1 MGEPA
6 TAVSQLLGATREAQ
20 LLQSFL
26 GVSLAADTNEAAVGV
41 DKKRAVSFKR
51 AAAAAS
57 TEDQV
62 EEEEAEEEVERPR
75 ARRPARRRPGA
86 VLRRPP
92 PPPPQQQEQASSR
105 KVLSPFAQIL
115 REIKLRTLHQ
125 QQSRPRQRRTRAAP
139 YEELY
144 TDKDRA
150 AAVSIGSDD
159 IKASLKEKK
168 SKERAGDAGG
178 AAAGGVS
185 ADPGTLLALA
195 SREMRAGSP
204 RVALRFVHKAL
215 ELRPEDKGALV
226 ARSKCYLLLGQPQLA
241 LQDAEAALRSEIVR
255 CSAIFQKAEALYQL
269 GDFEHSLMYHHR
281 GLRLRPELDG
291 FRLGVQKAQQAIQNT
306 IGGKTLLLTPE
317 PAESPAALAQTPP
330 DDSKQETAA
339 TSVPSSGS
347 AAGRRSASASAAAQ
361 HGHAPSSR
369 PASGSACAADP
380 AARRLLGALCVDKQY
395 LEQLLQNP
403 DIKCLRQEAASH
415 ILTEAEEGIEFL
427 KTREEF
433 WRQQRPIQV
442 NNKKKKKH

>member
-1 MGEPA
+1 MHH
-6 TAVSQLLGATREAQ
+6 S
-20 LLQSFL
+20 
-26 GVSLAADTNEAAVGV
+26 
-41 DKKRAVSFKR
+41 
-51 AAAAAS
+51 
-57 TEDQV
+57 
-62 EEEEAEEEVERPR
+62 
-75 ARRPARRRPGA
+75 RR
-86 VLRRPP
+86 
-92 PPPPQQQEQASSR
+92 ASSR
-105 KVLSPFAQIL
+105 RK
-115 REIKLRTLHQ
+115 
-125 QQSRPRQRRTRAAP
+125 QQSARGRAPALQAKTHLD
-139 YEELY
+139 E
-144 TDKDRA
+144 
-150 AAVSIGSDD
+150 
-159 IKASLKEKK
+159 
-168 SKERAGDAGG
+168 
-178 AAAGGVS
+178 AAGHLKSGNYHR
-185 ADPGTLLALA
+185 ALTA
-195 SREMRAGSP
+195 YS
-204 RVALRFVHKAL
+204 KAL

-241 LQDAEAALRSEIVR
+241 LQDAEAALRVQPVDPENTPRPPTYAEVKKSEIVR

-369 PASGSACAADP
+369 PASGSACTGDP

>member
-26 GVSLAADTNEAAVGV
+26 GVSLAADANEAAVGV

-51 AAAAAS
+51 AAAAAVAVSAPPPPPPDASAPPIPAAAADQS

-62 EEEEAEEEVERPR
+62 EEEEAEEE
-75 ARRPARRRPGA
+75 
-86 VLRRPP
+86 
-92 PPPPQQQEQASSR
+92 QQEQASSR

-168 SKERAGDAGG
+168 SKERAGDAAA

-185 ADPGTLLALA
+185 ADPGALLALA
-195 SREMRAGSP
+195 GREMRAGSP

-317 PAESPAALAQTPP
+317 PPEPPPALSQTPP
-330 DDSKQETAA
+330 DDSRQETAA
-339 TSVPSSGS
+339 TSVPSSG
-347 AAGRRSASASAAAQ
+347 
-361 HGHAPSSR
+361 R
-369 PASGSACAADP
+369 PASGSACTGDP